1 MIDLKLLTQKIPCQW
16 RIGQVYETKL
26 KASCLAYIDARDAM
40 DLLDRV
46 VGPENW
52 QDDYKVV
59 KDQLVAGVGIR
70 IVRRPSINA
79 VYATGQE
86 AKLIDDSGE
95 WVWKWDTGTAGN
107 FEEEKSIFSDSFKRA
122 CVKWGIGRF
131 LYSMTT
137 EWVDV
142 AQFGKSWRPVEPQD
156 HSKVIWDLTKHIA
169 SKHKY
174 DTVEGRK

>member
-16 RIGQVYETKL
+16 RIGQVYETKQ

-59 KDQLVAGVGIR
+59 KEQLVAGVGIKC
-70 IVRRPSINA
+70 A
-79 VYATGQE
+79 EG
-86 AKLIDDSGE
+86 

-131 LYSMTT
+131 LYSMST

-142 AQFGKSWRPVEPQD
+142 AKFGNTWKPVEPQD
-156 HSKVIWDLTKHIA
+156 HTKIIWDLTKHIS